1 VLVFETGHPS
11 PSYLNLYLE
20 TEVGVKN
27 DDDKNASGRLTQRSY
42 ILARVEQLLDTKFH
56 ICKVIDLVRGEEGTF
71 FYYLGLLF
79 GMVLIGAYF
88 WLILNA
94 TITNLI
100 FHAIFVFSGIFLVAS
115 ALGFAGANTR
125 SSRVGLTMLA
135 GIVGGIH
142 AFLIFVLFTDLI
154 IAIVL
159 FAWIA
164 FGTLVAFAT
173 LSWLQE

>member
-1 VLVFETGHPS
+1 M
-11 PSYLNLYLE
+11 
-20 TEVGVKN
+20 
-27 DDDKNASGRLTQRSY
+27 
-42 ILARVEQLLDTKFH
+42 
-56 ICKVIDLVRGEEGTF
+56 VRGEEGTF

-79 GMVLIGAYF
+79 GMTLVGSYF
-88 WLILNA
+88 WLILIEM
-94 TITNLI
+94 ITNVI
-100 FHAIFVFSGIFLVAS
+100 FHAILIMSGVFLVAS
-115 ALGFAGANTR
+115 ALGFAAAKTR
-125 SSRVGLTMLA
+125 SSRIGLTMIS

-142 AFLIFVLFTDLI
+142 AYLIFVLFTDLI